1 MQQLLIWNLRVKRQV
16 CVCVWALVNLDLV
29 LSAEQVMQLQELL
42 SAARAE
48 VQIRGANIQIL
59 EENLAARRRRD
70 VALTIADDEGQTVRS
85 CILPAI

>member
-1 MQQLLIWNLRVKRQV
+1 MCMCMCK
-16 CVCVWALVNLDLV
+16 ASGFLDLV
-29 LSAEQVMQLQELL
+29 LSVVQVMQLQELL

-48 VQIRGANIQIL
+48 VQIRGTNIQIL

-85 CILPAI
+85 CILPAT

>member
-1 MQQLLIWNLRVKRQV
+1 M
-16 CVCVWALVNLDLV
+16 CAWAVGFLDLV
-29 LSAEQVMQLQELL
+29 LSAVQVMQLQELL

-85 CILPAI
+85 CILPTT

>member
-1 MQQLLIWNLRVKRQV
+1 VGF
-16 CVCVWALVNLDLV
+16 LDLV
-29 LSAEQVMQLQELL
+29 LSAVQVMQLQELL

-85 CILPAI
+85 CILPTT

>member
-1 MQQLLIWNLRVKRQV
+1 V
-16 CVCVWALVNLDLV
+16 CEWALGFLYLV
-29 LSAEQVMQLQELL
+29 LSAVQVMQLQELL

-85 CILPAI
+85 CILPTT

>member
-1 MQQLLIWNLRVKRQV
+1 
-16 CVCVWALVNLDLV
+16 
-29 LSAEQVMQLQELL
+29 MQLQELL

-85 CILPAI
+85 CILPAT

>member
-1 MQQLLIWNLRVKRQV
+1 
-16 CVCVWALVNLDLV
+16 
-29 LSAEQVMQLQELL
+29 MQLQELL

-48 VQIRGANIQIL
+48 VQIRGTNIQIL

-85 CILPAI
+85 CILPAT

>member
-1 MQQLLIWNLRVKRQV
+1 V
-16 CVCVWALVNLDLV
+16 CAWAVGFLGLV
-29 LSAEQVMQLQELL
+29 LSAVQVMQLQELL

-85 CILPAI
+85 CILPTT

>member
-1 MQQLLIWNLRVKRQV
+1 M
-16 CVCVWALVNLDLV
+16 
-29 LSAEQVMQLQELL
+29 LSAVQVMQLQELL

-85 CILPAI
+85 CILPAT

>member
-1 MQQLLIWNLRVKRQV
+1 M
-16 CVCVWALVNLDLV
+16 CAWAVGFLDLV
-29 LSAEQVMQLQELL
+29 LSAVQVMQLQELL

-85 CILPAI
+85 CILPAT

>member
-1 MQQLLIWNLRVKRQV
+1 M
-16 CVCVWALVNLDLV
+16 
-29 LSAEQVMQLQELL
+29 LSAVQVMQLQELL

-85 CILPAI
+85 CILPTS

>member
-1 MQQLLIWNLRVKRQV
+1 M
-16 CVCVWALVNLDLV
+16 
-29 LSAEQVMQLQELL
+29 LSVVQVMQLQELL

-48 VQIRGANIQIL
+48 VQIRGTNIQIL

-85 CILPAI
+85 CILPAT